1 MKTPPTESF
10 FLNGQTK
17 YIEIGVDKYF
27 LWHWSKSVVGKNFDI
42 CTSISFLPTTQLEH
56 RAAGL

>member
-27 LWHWSKSVVGKNFDI
+27 LWQECGGKRFWHA
-42 CTSISFLPTTQLEH
+42 SISFLPTTQLEH
-56 RAAGL
+56 RVAGL

>member
-17 YIEIGVDKYF
+17 YIEIGVDKF
-27 LWHWSKSVVGKNFDI
+27 FFMALEQECGGKKFRHA
-42 CTSISFLPTTQLEH
+42 SISFLPTTQLEH

>member
-10 FLNGQTK
+10 FFKWPDQVYRDWRGQVFFMAL
-17 YIEIGVDKYF
+17 EQECG
-27 LWHWSKSVVGKNFDI
+27 GKRFRH
-42 CTSISFLPTTQLEH
+42 TSISFLPTTQLEH